1 MRHGA
6 SSVRGWEIGERA
18 ASILWGAVVLVYL
31 AYAAVFGIYAL
42 SLFQF
47 PFDYDQGEGF
57 ELLDAIYFARGEW
70 PYRDAEVYPFYA
82 SNYPPLF
89 HLLEVPLVWIF
100 GPRLIAGRLLS
111 AAATVALAAAVG
123 LAVGRWTRRWP
134 LGVWAG
140 GMVLASNYVYHI
152 GPLARSHMT
161 MVLFE
166 TLAVLA
172 IAREADFPSRRSLAL
187 GSLALMAAGWTK
199 QHAILTVLAVFA
211 YLFLRRP
218 RAALAWGVAFAA
230 VNLGLF
236 ALMDLATR
244 GYWSLHIIEANLNE
258 YDYRQAFFLY
268 GQWFRLHAVVLL
280 MAAALVL
287 YELYFDRLSLWSVW
301 AVGAAAGG
309 ALAGKWGAGESYF
322 VTAVVAAILAAGRLL
337 MRVEGWTAGRPMGRF
352 AAAVLIPLALLH
364 QAGRVFHLPTD
375 HPWTAPVARALG
387 LAGSRYVDAVG
398 YTQLGHL
405 PTAEDVRNGWRIVA
419 MVRAA
424 PGPALTEEASWALW
438 AGKEPVTN
446 PTQLLNLY
454 KNGKWDPDPLIR
466 MIRAQAFGIVVL
478 RAQFYPPPV
487 LEAIGQAYRP
497 IADIPVNG
505 FLYRILIPRSP

>member
-1 MRHGA
+1 MGVLPLLQELSKRLTSA
-6 SSVRGWEIGERA
+6 
-18 ASILWGAVVLVYL
+18 LWALVVLVYL
-31 AYAAVFGIYAL
+31 AYGAIFGIYAV

-57 ELLDAIYFARGEW
+57 ELLDAVYFSRGEW
-70 PYRDAEVYPFYA
+70 PYRDIETYPFYA

-89 HLLEVPLVWIF
+89 HLLAVPLVWVF

-111 AAATVALAAAVG
+111 TAATVALAAAVG
-123 LAVGRWTRRWP
+123 LTVGRWTRRWMI
-134 LGVWAG
+134 GVWAG

-152 GPLARSHMT
+152 GPLSRSHMM

-166 TLAVLA
+166 TLTVLA
-172 IAREADFPSRRSLAL
+172 LTREEEFPSRRSLLL

-199 QHAILTVLAVFA
+199 QHAMVTVLAVFA

-218 RAALAWGVAFAA
+218 RAALTWGVPFAA
-230 VNLGLF
+230 ANLALF
-236 ALMDLATR
+236 ALMDLVTG
-244 GYWSLHIIEANLNE
+244 GYWSLHIIEANINE

-268 GQWFRLHAVVLL
+268 SQWFRLHAVVLL
-280 MAAALVL
+280 LAAALVL
-287 YELYFDRLSLWSVW
+287 YELYVDRLSLFSIW
-301 AVGAAAGG
+301 AVFAAAGG

-322 VTAVVAAILAAGRLL
+322 ITAVVAAILAAGRLL
-337 MRVEGWTAGRPMGRF
+337 MRMERWTTGRPLWRM
-352 AAAVLIPLALLH
+352 AVALLIPIALLH

-375 HPWTAPVARALG
+375 HPWTAPVARWLG
-387 LAGSRYVDAVG
+387 LEGTRYVDSVG

-405 PTAEDVRNGWRIVA
+405 PTAEDVHNGWRIVE
-419 MVRAA
+419 MVREA

-454 KNGKWDPDPLIR
+454 KNQRLNPEPLIR

-478 RAQFYPPPV
+478 RAQFYPQPV
-487 LEAIGQAYRP
+487 LDAIGQAYRP

-505 FLYRILIPRSP
+505 FLYRILIPRQPE

>member
-1 MRHGA
+1 MAALSIMTKLSTRL
-6 SSVRGWEIGERA
+6 
-18 ASILWGAVVLVYL
+18 ASILWALVVLVYL
-31 AYAAVFGIYAL
+31 AYGAVFGIYAV

-70 PYRDAEVYPFYA
+70 PYRDIEQYPFYA

-89 HLLEVPLVWIF
+89 HLLAVPLVWIF

-111 AAATVALAAAVG
+111 AAATIALAGAVG
-123 LAVGRWTRRWP
+123 FAVGRWTRRWMI
-134 LGVWAG
+134 GAWAG

-152 GPLARSHMT
+152 GPLSRSHMM

-166 TLAVLA
+166 ALAVLA
-172 IAREADFPSRRSLAL
+172 LTREEEFPSRRSLLL
-187 GSLALMAAGWTK
+187 GSLALAAAGWTK
-199 QHAILTVLAVFA
+199 QHAIVTALAVFA

-218 RAALAWGVAFAA
+218 RAALAWGVCFAA
-230 VNLGLF
+230 ANLALF
-236 ALMDLATR
+236 AMLDLATG
-244 GYWSLHIIEANLNE
+244 GYWFLHIIEANINE

-268 GQWFRLHAVVLL
+268 SQWFRLHAVVLL
-280 MAAALVL
+280 LAAALVL
-287 YELYFDRLSLWSVW
+287 YELYGDRLSLFSVW
-301 AVGAAAGG
+301 AVFAAAGG

-322 VTAVVAAILAAGRLL
+322 ITAVVAAILAAGRLL
-337 MRVEGWTAGRPMGRF
+337 ARIEGWTAGRPVGR
-352 AAAVLIPLALLH
+352 AVAAVVIPLAMLY

-375 HPWTAPVARALG
+375 HPWTAPVARWLG
-387 LAGSRYVDAVG
+387 LEGTRYVDTVE

-405 PTAEDVRNGWRIVA
+405 PTAEDVRNGWRIVE
-419 MVRAA
+419 MVREA
-424 PGPALTEEASWALW
+424 PGPAFTEEASWALW

-446 PTQLLNLY
+446 STQLLNLY
-454 KNGKWDPDPLIR
+454 KNRKLNPEPLIR

-478 RAQFYPPPV
+478 RAQFYPQPV
-487 LEAIGQAYRP
+487 LDAIGQAYQP

-505 FLYRILIPRSP
+505 FLYRILIPRRSP

>member
-1 MRHGA
+1 MAIAQRRQALVEHVA
-6 SSVRGWEIGERA
+6 SV
-18 ASILWGAVVLVYL
+18 LWVPVVLISI
-31 AYAAVFGIYAL
+31 AYAVIFGIYAI

-57 ELLDAIYFARGEW
+57 ELLDAVYFARGEW
-70 PYRDAEVYPFYA
+70 PYRDIETYPFYA

-89 HLLEVPLVWIF
+89 HLLAVPLVWIL

-111 AAATVALAAAVG
+111 ATATVALAVAVG
-123 LAVGRWTRRWP
+123 LAVGRWARRWAI
-134 LGVWAG
+134 GVWAG

-152 GPLARSHMT
+152 GPLSRSHMM

-172 IAREADFPSRRSLAL
+172 LAREEGFPSRRSLLL

-199 QHAILTVLAVFA
+199 QHAIVTVLAVFA

-218 RAALAWGVAFAA
+218 RLALAWGIPFAA
-230 VNLGLF
+230 VNLALF
-236 ALMDLATR
+236 ALLDLVTG
-244 GYWSLHIIEANLNE
+244 GYWSLHVIEANINE

-268 GQWFRLHAVVLL
+268 SQWFRLHAVVLL
-280 MAAALVL
+280 LAAALVL
-287 YELYFDRLSLWSVW
+287 YELYFDRLSLFSIW
-301 AVGAAAGG
+301 AVFAAAGG

-322 VTAVVAAILAAGRLL
+322 VTAVVAAIMAAGRLL
-337 MRVEGWTAGRPMGRF
+337 SRIEGWTAGRPAWRV
-352 AAAVLIPLALLH
+352 AVAVLIPIALLH
-364 QAGRVFHLPTD
+364 QAARVFHLPTD
-375 HPWTAPVARALG
+375 HPWTAPVARGLG
-387 LAGSRYVDAVG
+387 LEGARYVDAAG

-405 PTAEDVRNGWRIVA
+405 PTAEDVRNGWRIVE
-419 MVRAA
+419 MVREA
-424 PGPALTEEASWALW
+424 PGPAFTEEASWALW

-454 KNGKWDPDPLIR
+454 RNHKLNPEPLIR

-478 RAQFYPPPV
+478 RAQFYPQPV
-487 LEAIGQAYRP
+487 LDAIGQAYRP
-497 IADIPVNG
+497 VADIPVNG
-505 FLYRILIPRSP
+505 FIYRILIPR